1 MMSTL
6 LARGLPSS
14 FWTFST
20 MSCWLALRVT
30 LSVLAYSDGLG
41 ELKDSEFITVTD
53 VDGSSLGT
61 VHEQDQTIDQ
71 IVDVLERSSL
81 GTITVNS
88 HVFTLESLDD
98 KVGNDSSVV
107 WVHSWTES
115 VENSSNSNINTILPH
130 VTVSQGL
137 GDSLSLVV
145 TCSGTDTVDVTPVFF
160 SLRVLLWV
168 TVDFRGGGDEESS
181 LCSLGKTEHV
191 EGTHERGLDGLDSV
205 VLVVRR
211 GSGACKMV
219 DFWTSAAI
227 LLEVPSKLT
236 VNLDQEWLN
245 DIVSDHLEVGVTDP
259 VGDLK
264 LVSFKTYG

>member
-1 MMSTL
+1 MSW
-6 LARGLPSS
+6 S
-14 FWTFST
+14 
-20 MSCWLALRVT
+20 
-30 LSVLAYSDGLG
+30 SVLVQEGQKGTYSDGLG
-41 ELKDSEFITVTD
+41 ELKDGEFVTVTD
-53 VDGSSLGT
+53 VDGSGLGT

-115 VENSSNSNINTILPH
+115 VEDSGNSDIDTILPH
-130 VTVSQGL
+130 VTVSQSL

-145 TCSGTDTVDVTPVFF
+145 TCSGTDTVDVTPVVF

-181 LCSLGKTEHV
+181 LGSLGKTEHV
-191 EGTHERGLDGLDSV
+191 EGTHERSLDGLDSV
-205 VLVVRR
+205 VLVVR
-211 GSGACKMV
+211 GGGGACEMV
-219 DFWTSAAI
+219 DFYI
-227 LLEVPSKLT
+227 
-236 VNLDQEWLN
+236 
-245 DIVSDHLEVGVTDP
+245 
-259 VGDLK
+259 
-264 LVSFKTYG
+264 

>member
-53 VDGSSLGT
+53 VDGSGLGT

-81 GTITVNS
+81 RTITVNS

-98 KVGNDSSVV
+98 EVGDNSSVV

-115 VENSSNSNINTILPH
+115 VEDSGNSDIDTILPH
-130 VTVSQGL
+130 VTVSQSL

-145 TCSGTDTVDVTPVFF
+145 TCSGTDTVDVTPVVF

-181 LCSLGKTEHV
+181 LGSLGKTEHV

-205 VLVVRR
+205 VLVMRG
-211 GSGACKMV
+211 GSGACEMV
-219 DFWTSAAI
+219 DF
-227 LLEVPSKLT
+227 
-236 VNLDQEWLN
+236 
-245 DIVSDHLEVGVTDP
+245 
-259 VGDLK
+259 
-264 LVSFKTYG
+264 

>member
-1 MMSTL
+1 V
-6 LARGLPSS
+6 
-14 FWTFST
+14 
-20 MSCWLALRVT
+20 VT
-30 LSVLAYSDGLG
+30 N
-41 ELKDSEFITVTD
+41 
-53 VDGSSLGT
+53 VDGSGLGT

-160 SLRVLLWV
+160 SLGVLFWV

-181 LCSLGKTEHV
+181 LGSLGKTEHV
-191 EGTHERGLDGLDSV
+191 EGTHERSLDGLDSV
-205 VLVVRR
+205 VLVVRG
-211 GSGACKMV
+211 GSGTCEMV
-219 DFWTSAAI
+219 DF
-227 LLEVPSKLT
+227 
-236 VNLDQEWLN
+236 
-245 DIVSDHLEVGVTDP
+245 
-259 VGDLK
+259 
-264 LVSFKTYG
+264 